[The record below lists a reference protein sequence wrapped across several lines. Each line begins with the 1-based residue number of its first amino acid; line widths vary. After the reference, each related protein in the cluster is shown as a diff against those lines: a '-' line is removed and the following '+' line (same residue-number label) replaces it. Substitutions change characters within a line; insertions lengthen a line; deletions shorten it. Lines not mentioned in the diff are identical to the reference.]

1 MASYND
7 FTVQELERAAKRVL
21 SQNKRYT
28 YSSNKLQ
35 PSERMRGSKVTGGR
49 RKTNRPST
57 PSLKTSQQIYKNR
70 QPGQQQSSS
79 SNSHR
84 RYGRYNTNNNNNNN
98 NNSSSKISNKIKLK
112 NDLPRRRRRSKSGG
126 GKDENHGSSRRRYRS
141 NSSGSISGD
150 EGGRS
155 KRRAGLSY
163 NRRQVLNN
171 SQGGRGGGGSGKKRI
186 SKKPLNSSSS
196 NNKKNNYGAENTK
209 NNKSGLAIVES
220 SEGEGSTIAGFI
232 KRFRDGEPSSPEVR
246 SQQRRNNKNSF
257 WWKSN
262 NGEGGG
268 VGENGISPSPARG
281 SGKEAVARLREK
293 SQLNDMPSD
302 STNIKMS
309 SEDERTMMNNDN
321 NKKNNTSN
329 SQSNNNNT
337 KKKKKKEKKN
347 NEMIASNDLESRTK
361 SILDHCNTVLNV
373 SDTNADLI
381 QGNKKTISNETKTNY
396 ALNEKGNNLD
406 DRTKKVLEDC
416 NEILSMNRIE
426 TKRVTVEEGL
436 GEKLTVGILN
446 DDDDDDDAKKEVED
460 VLDADNILERA
471 RQALNKATENIFES
485 NNIDINKDENMI
497 NDDSKDEISE
507 KLTPSIKSI
516 YNENNDLNIDAN
528 EVEQNFENISISRSS
543 YNGDEQDLK
552 RLDEALRETV
562 RRGLFTF

>member
-141 NSSGSISGD
+141 NSSGSSSGD

-220 SEGEGSTIAGFI
+220 AEGEGSTIAGFI

-268 VGENGISPSPARG
+268 IGENGISPSPARG

-293 SQLNDMPSD
+293 SQLNDMSSD

-381 QGNKKTISNETKTNY
+381 QGKKKTISNETKTNY

-446 DDDDDDDAKKEVED
+446 DGDDDAKKEVED

-516 YNENNDLNIDAN
+516 YNENNDLNIDAK

>member
-1 MASYND
+1 
-7 FTVQELERAAKRVL
+7 
-21 SQNKRYT
+21 
-28 YSSNKLQ
+28 
-35 PSERMRGSKVTGGR
+35 
-49 RKTNRPST
+49 
-57 PSLKTSQQIYKNR
+57 
-70 QPGQQQSSS
+70 
-79 SNSHR
+79 
-84 RYGRYNTNNNNNNN
+84 
-98 NNSSSKISNKIKLK
+98 
-112 NDLPRRRRRSKSGG
+112 
-126 GKDENHGSSRRRYRS
+126 
-141 NSSGSISGD
+141 
-150 EGGRS
+150 
-155 KRRAGLSY
+155 
-163 NRRQVLNN
+163 
-171 SQGGRGGGGSGKKRI
+171 
-186 SKKPLNSSSS
+186 
-196 NNKKNNYGAENTK
+196 
-209 NNKSGLAIVES
+209 
-220 SEGEGSTIAGFI
+220 
-232 KRFRDGEPSSPEVR
+232 
-246 SQQRRNNKNSF
+246 
-257 WWKSN
+257 
-262 NGEGGG
+262 
-268 VGENGISPSPARG
+268 
-281 SGKEAVARLREK
+281 
-293 SQLNDMPSD
+293 
-302 STNIKMS
+302 MS

-361 SILDHCNTVLNV
+361 FILDHCNTVLNV

-446 DDDDDDDAKKEVED
+446 DDDDDAKKEVED

-516 YNENNDLNIDAN
+516 YNENNDLNIDAK